1 MGGLLSTPG
10 SDRPSEVLNFI
21 LREMFRRSDL
31 MDIYS
36 LADKSRCSH
45 YIIAGADALESLFV
59 KIRIHPEKKDGTYL
73 FQSLHGLKTGM
84 PQNMKAKQRE
94 YCMELSFFFIRI
106 FQIFGALSLSMF
118 DSSLPLTDP
127 TDDVLKERVKQGSF
141 VNPNTFLGFTQ
152 AAQPGDFWTG
162 FKKFV

>member
-1 MGGLLSTPG
+1 MGGFFSTPG
-10 SDRPSEVLNFI
+10 SDKPSEVLNFI

-31 MDIYS
+31 TDIYS
-36 LADKSRCSH
+36 LADKSRCSS
-45 YIIAGADALESLFV
+45 YVIAGADALESLFV
-59 KIRIHPEKKDGTYL
+59 KIRMYPDKGEEGTYL
-73 FQSLHGLKTGM
+73 FQRVDGLKSGM

-127 TDDVLKERVKQGSF
+127 KDAS
-141 VNPNTFLGFTQ
+141 
-152 AAQPGDFWTG
+152 AA
-162 FKKFV
+162 